1 MTLVEKFKNGEF
13 YVHCDTEEKARKFV
27 KWCYDNDIYW
37 FVENKSGLETYYG
50 DYGCNTVYVCNRYA
64 KRLMYANKDDYVK
77 DSDTVISFDEF
88 MKEVDGVKEFT
99 KSDLEVGMFVKL
111 RDGKVFLVLE
121 SYEELYL
128 TSTSGYYSNLK
139 NFNENLTN
147 KNYRGS
153 DIVSIYLPKKADY
166 LSYHLIGD
174 NLELIWEREEVKEL
188 TMEDIEK
195 IVGCKVKIVK

>member
-1 MTLVEKFKNGEF
+1 
-13 YVHCDTEEKARKFV
+13 
-27 KWCYDNDIYW
+27 
-37 FVENKSGLETYYG
+37 
-50 DYGCNTVYVCNRYA
+50 
-64 KRLMYANKDDYVK
+64 
-77 DSDTVISFDEF
+77 
-88 MKEVDGVKEFT
+88 MKEIDGVKEFT

-139 NFNENLTN
+139 NFNEDLTS

>member
-1 MTLVEKFKNGEF
+1 MTLVEKFKNGEL

-37 FVENKSGLETYYG
+37 LVENKSGLETYYG

-111 RDGKVFLVLE
+111 RDGRIYLVLKL
-121 SYEELYL
+121 YDELYL
-128 TSTSGYYSNLK
+128 TKTNGYCIDLK
-139 NFNENLTN
+139 CYNEDLTT
-147 KNYRGS
+147 KNCRS
-153 DIVSIYLPKKADY
+153 IDIMGIYLPKETDC
-166 LSYHLIGD
+166 LSYYFLCD